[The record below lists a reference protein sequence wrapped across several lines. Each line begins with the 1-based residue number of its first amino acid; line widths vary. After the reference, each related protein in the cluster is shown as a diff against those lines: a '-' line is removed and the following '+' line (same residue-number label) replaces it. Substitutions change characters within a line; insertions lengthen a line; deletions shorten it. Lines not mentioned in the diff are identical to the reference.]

1 LFYQDPANP
10 LPASIDGNGASSL
23 QGALYFPGALLNLSN
38 TGALAA
44 YTIAVANSL
53 SLTGNVNFGSDFSSL
68 PGGSPIKSAVLV
80 E

>member
-1 LFYQDPANP
+1 
-10 LPASIDGNGASSL
+10 LPDVFVA
-23 QGALYFPGALLNLSN
+23 ALYFPGALLNLSN
-38 TGALAA
+38 TGTLAA

-53 SLTGNVNFGSDFSSL
+53 SLSGTVQFASDFSSL